1 MKKIRSATYYG
12 LLGLIFIFNIN
23 AGGGGSYSSGLSS
36 SGSSSGGSSLTSG
49 DMMKAV
55 QLKNRLGS
63 IERLL
68 YSDQFSQALTQIRL
82 LDNEYPDNADI
93 NNYYGFIYRKMGQYN
108 KSAQFYNCLL
118 YTSPSPRD

>member
-1 MKKIRSATYYG
+1 MKKIRLATYYG

-63 IERLL
+63 I
-68 YSDQFSQALTQIRL
+68 
-82 LDNEYPDNADI
+82 
-93 NNYYGFIYRKMGQYN
+93 
-108 KSAQFYNCLL
+108 
-118 YTSPSPRD
+118 